1 VARGE
6 IDGRVIGDWP
16 GLAELSRRSR
26 ATLRD
31 RLHRVRVNVWLAL
44 QSGLAAGLAWF
55 IAHQVINHPRP
66 FFAPISAVITLAV
79 SVGQRLRRAFELVV
93 GVALG
98 IGIGDTL
105 IWKIGTGPW
114 QIGLV
119 VALAI
124 IVAIFLGSG
133 SALVTQAASSAVL
146 VATLTP
152 PSTGAL
158 NYTRFIDAL
167 VGGGVGLT
175 VMALLLPLNPLTV
188 VSRAANPLLD
198 ALSEGLIETA
208 RALAGRDRD
217 RAHAALA
224 RLRSAEA
231 DLRRFQDA
239 LAAGQE
245 TATVAPVRWRVRG
258 ALAQYVE
265 SAEYVARALRNT
277 RVLVRRSVVLLRDG
291 EVVPPALPR
300 AVDTLGDAVSW
311 LRKEL
316 GDGVEPEATRGRALR
331 AVGEAAEAYK
341 EGVGFSGSVVVAQ
354 VRSTANDL
362 LRASGVRPPD
372 ADRLVRRA
380 VGRVGPTVQRAP
392 AEPAEDRPLAGRE
405 GGQ

>member
-1 VARGE
+1 
-6 IDGRVIGDWP
+6 
-16 GLAELSRRSR
+16 
-26 ATLRD
+26 
-31 RLHRVRVNVWLAL
+31 LHRVRVNAWLAL
-44 QSGLAAGLAWF
+44 QAGLAAGLAWF
-55 IAHQVINHPRP
+55 IAHQVIDHPRP
-66 FFAPISAVITLAV
+66 FFAPIAAVITLAV

-98 IGIGDTL
+98 IGVGDLLISQIGS
-105 IWKIGTGPW
+105 GPW

-124 IVAIFLGSG
+124 VVAIFLGSG
-133 SALVTQAASSAVL
+133 SSLVTQAASSAVL

-167 VGGGVGLT
+167 VGGGVGLA

-188 VSRAANPLLD
+188 VSRAANPLLE
-198 ALSEGLIETA
+198 ALSDGLIETA
-208 RALAGRDRD
+208 RALADRDRD

-245 TATVAPVRWRVRG
+245 TATVAPVRWRARG

-277 RVLVRRSVVLLRDG
+277 RVLVRRSVALLRDD
-291 EVVPPALPR
+291 EVVPPSLPG

-316 GDGVEPEATRGRALR
+316 AGGVEPEAARGRALR
-331 AVGEAAEAYK
+331 AVSEAAEAYQQ
-341 EGVGFSGSVVVAQ
+341 GVGFSGSVVVAQ

-362 LRASGVRPPD
+362 LRASGLPPSD
-372 ADRLVRRA
+372 VDRLVRRA
-380 VGRVGPTVQRAP
+380 VGRAGSRPGAP
-392 AEPAEDRPLAGRE
+392 AEPAGDQLAGGE

>member
-1 VARGE
+1 
-6 IDGRVIGDWP
+6 
-16 GLAELSRRSR
+16 
-26 ATLRD
+26 
-31 RLHRVRVNVWLAL
+31 
-44 QSGLAAGLAWF
+44 
-55 IAHQVINHPRP
+55 
-66 FFAPISAVITLAV
+66 
-79 SVGQRLRRAFELVV
+79 
-93 GVALG
+93 
-98 IGIGDTL
+98 
-105 IWKIGTGPW
+105 
-114 QIGLV
+114 
-119 VALAI
+119 
-124 IVAIFLGSG
+124 
-133 SALVTQAASSAVL
+133 
-146 VATLTP
+146 
-152 PSTGAL
+152 
-158 NYTRFIDAL
+158 
-167 VGGGVGLT
+167 
-175 VMALLLPLNPLTV
+175 MALLLPLNPLTV

-208 RALAGRDRD
+208 RALAGRDQD

-245 TATVAPVRWRVRG
+245 TATVAPARWRVRG

-277 RVLVRRSVVLLRDG
+277 RVLVRRSVVLLKDG
-291 EVVPPALPR
+291 EVVPSSLPR
-300 AVDTLGDAVSW
+300 AVETLGDAVSW

-316 GDGVEPEATRGRALR
+316 AEGEEPEATRGRALR
-331 AVGEAAEAYK
+331 AVGEAVEAYK

-380 VGRVGPTVQRAP
+380 VGRAGAPIQRAP
-392 AEPAEDRPLAGRE
+392 ADPAVDRPLAGRE